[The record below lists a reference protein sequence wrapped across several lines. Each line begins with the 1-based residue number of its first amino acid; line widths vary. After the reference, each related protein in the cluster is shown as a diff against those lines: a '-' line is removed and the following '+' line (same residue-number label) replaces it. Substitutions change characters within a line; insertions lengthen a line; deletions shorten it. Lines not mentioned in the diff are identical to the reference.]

1 MTCFCPYAVI
11 DMNFFFSHVKIG
23 KLICFTGERA
33 GTETKAPL
41 HRGANTSGISS
52 KRNGREGKIP

>member
-1 MTCFCPYAVI
+1 
-11 DMNFFFSHVKIG
+11 MNFFFSHVKIG